1 MYLRLDN
8 IVFTVENQKFH
19 HGTNAGDISCFM
31 SSCFLLPRK
40 VWFFFYHTLGTW
52 RGSSLSFSCGLKY
65 TPVNEKDGWAVADPD
80 RQEGAGGSPRPWGS
94 KTKGGLPWIHHWWV
108 RSSLPARCPFGGVT
122 SQLLCENFPRASDPV
137 GYTLAFSCE
146 SILGELPGRLT
157 KKISNGSR
165 IQIFK

>member
-1 MYLRLDN
+1 MGRMLAIFL
-8 IVFTVENQKFH
+8 VLCLLVSSFH
-19 HGTNAGDISCFM
+19 ESF
-31 SSCFLLPRK
+31 F
-40 VWFFFYHTLGTW
+40 FFFYHTLGTW

-108 RSSLPARCPFGGVT
+108 RSSLPAR
-122 SQLLCENFPRASDPV
+122 SQLLCENFPRANDPV

-165 IQIFK
+165 IQIFS

>member
-1 MYLRLDN
+1 MGRMLAIFLVLCLLVSSFHERY
-8 IVFTVENQKFH
+8 VF
-19 HGTNAGDISCFM
+19 
-31 SSCFLLPRK
+31 FL
-40 VWFFFYHTLGTW
+40 FYHTLGMW

-80 RQEGAGGSPRPWGS
+80 RQEGGGSPRPWGS

-122 SQLLCENFPRASDPV
+122 SQLLCENFPRANDPV